1 MKLSRVLCT
10 LAAIAATSSTA
21 YAQIDFGGDDSTTTD
36 VPIAAWDNFKLNPK
50 TRVQMDFRNAS
61 PDAVIQTLSKASG
74 IPIIKDPTLV
84 GGVTLQSPKPLSL
97 DDAFAMF
104 NAVLGLKNFT
114 MSQQYNFL
122 IIKAKPA
129 APAFGGGR
137 NGFGG
142 NGGFNGGG
150 GGGGRT
156 AQSVLRVYP
165 VTYASATD
173 LAKTINDLYSNSG
186 NTQTQ
191 TNAAGGPGGGGFG
204 GFGGGGRRGGG
215 GGGNAFGGG
224 GGGNAQ
230 SLVKASADDFSNS
243 LFVNAPANLQSEIEN
258 IIRQV
263 DHQTSQPQMSV
274 VYKLKFA
281 AASNLVTIVQNVLSG
296 TTPVGRG
303 SNVRTT
309 NAASNQNQGGRFPFF
324 GGGGNNNSQNANGT
338 VSSDTLSN
346 SLVVTTTTQTQ
357 QIIADVITKLDKP
370 AVYESTSFVYS
381 LQNARADVV
390 ANLLNESFGNRT
402 TNGPVGGALTST
414 GTTQPTVS
422 STRTSTTTGTSS
434 SPSTLG
440 GNNTGG
446 NNNNNN
452 NQNISRSGST
462 STASTGYDENGQV
475 VNIRDLTN
483 EVVLV
488 PNIDTN
494 SVIVVTNPENWPII
508 KNILQQLDQI
518 PEQVMIQ
525 TLVVEATLNKT
536 DQFGVEWTFGQGSAF
551 GLKNTTGAG
560 GSLFGLQSAIP
571 GPTLATATNP
581 ASPGGEITNKTPS
594 GATYTLSGPGYSAFL
609 QALKTD
615 TDFNI
620 LSTPRIF
627 TTNNATAQINISQS
641 LPYVTSTTEDPT
653 SGQLLTSYA
662 FLDVGIVLTVTP
674 RITSNGYV
682 TMDVDQT
689 ANEFV
694 GNDVLVQ
701 NAPIVNQREA
711 TTTVSVKDGETIVLG
726 GIMQNQVSNTVN
738 KVPVLGDLPLIG
750 NFFRSSNKSTAKTEL
765 LIFLTPHV
773 IRDPEEAR
781 KLEQTTYD
789 GMSPSSKAIVKIP
802 TPPVDSDTPPT
813 ANSQRPTK
821 RPTPARRSTRRRINR
836 SARARRTSTRSR
848 TSGLSSS
855 PNPGPGHP
863 ESDTSRTRAHHPEP
877 RSAAPANNKQAAP
890 TDAKP
895 ACATTS
901 GAAAG
906 TTAARSATAV
916 NAAGQ

>member
-1 MKLSRVLCT
+1 MKLSKALCT
-10 LAAIAATSSTA
+10 LAALAATSSAA
-21 YAQIDFGGDDSTTTD
+21 YAQFDSTDTISTA
-36 VPIAAWDNFKLNPK
+36 VPTAAWDNFKLNPK
-50 TRVQMDFRNAS
+50 TRVQLDFRNATVDS
-61 PDAVIQTLSKASG
+61 VIHTLSQASG
-74 IPIIKDPTLV
+74 ITIIKDPTLT
-84 GGVTLQSPKPLSL
+84 GGITLQSPKPQSL

-104 NAVLGLKNFT
+104 NAVLNLKNFQII
-114 MSQQYNFL
+114 QQFNFL
-122 IIKAKPA
+122 LIKAKPQQ
-129 APAFGGGR
+129 GGFPRG
-137 NGFGG
+137 NNTGFGNTG
-142 NGGFNGGG
+142 DIGARSSRGG
-150 GGGGRT
+150 T
-156 AQSVLRVYP
+156 QSVLRVYP
-165 VTYASATD
+165 VEYASATD
-173 LAKTINDLYSNSG
+173 LAKTINDLYANSG
-186 NTQTQ
+186 NE
-191 TNAAGGPGGGGFG
+191 AAAAVPGAPGGPGGFG
-204 GFGGGGRRGGG
+204 GFGGGGGRRG
-215 GGGNAFGGG
+215 FGGG
-224 GGGNAQ
+224 GGAGGNAQ
-230 SLVKASADDFSNS
+230 SVVKASADDFSNS
-243 LFVNAPANLQSEIEN
+243 LLVNAPLNLQTEIAG

-263 DHQTSQPQMSV
+263 DRQTSQPQVSA

-281 AASNLVTIVQNVLSG
+281 TSANLVSIVQNVLSG

-309 NAASNQNQGGRFPFF
+309 NAAAASNQQPRFGFF
-324 GGGGNNNSQNANGT
+324 GGGGNSNNTANGT
-338 VSSDTLSN
+338 VSADTLSN
-346 SLVVTTTTQTQ
+346 SLVVTATSQTQ
-357 QIIADVITKLDKP
+357 LIVADVIAKLDKP
-370 AVYESTSFVYS
+370 ALYESTSFVYS

-402 TNGPVGGALTST
+402 TNGPVGGSLTST

-422 STRTSTTTGTSS
+422 STRTSTTTGSSS

-440 GNNTGG
+440 SNTTSG

-462 STASTGYDENGQV
+462 SASSTGYDENGQV

-525 TLVVEATLNKT
+525 TLVVEATLNKS

-551 GLKNTTGAG
+551 GLKNTTGSG

-571 GPTLATATNP
+571 QPTLATSTNP
-581 ASPGGEITNKTPS
+581 ASPGGEITNTVPS
-594 GATYTLSGPGYSAFL
+594 GLTYTLSGPGYTAFL

-615 TDFNI
+615 TNFNI

-641 LPYVTSTTEDPT
+641 LPYITSLTEDPT
-653 SGQLLTSYA
+653 SGELLTSYA

-689 ANEFV
+689 ANEYV
-694 GNDVLVQ
+694 GPDSLVQ

-726 GIMQNQVSNTVN
+726 GIMQNQVTNTVN

-750 NFFRSSNKSTAKTEL
+750 NLFRSSNKSTAKTEL
-765 LIFLTPHV
+765 LVFLTPHV

-781 KLEQTTYD
+781 KLEQETYN
-789 GMSPSSKAIVKIP
+789 GMSASSKAIVKIP
-802 TPPVDSDTPPT
+802 TPPLDS
-813 ANSQRPTK
+813 AN
-821 RPTPARRSTRRRINR
+821 PA
-836 SARARRTSTRSR
+836 
-848 TSGLSSS
+848 S
-855 PNPGPGHP
+855 PNTNDPRPFGAPPIGGATVPALPGQPQGDQTQGAQTQGTQTQGVQSPLTQTPGAQTTP
-863 ESDTSRTRAHHPEP
+863 S
-877 RSAAPANNKQAAP
+877 QAVQPQAP
-890 TDAKP
+890 TSVAQPLPSVENKLPIPGAPTVAQPQVQQPQVPQP
-895 ACATTS
+895 AP
-901 GAAAG
+901 
-906 TTAARSATAV
+906 
-916 NAAGQ
+916 